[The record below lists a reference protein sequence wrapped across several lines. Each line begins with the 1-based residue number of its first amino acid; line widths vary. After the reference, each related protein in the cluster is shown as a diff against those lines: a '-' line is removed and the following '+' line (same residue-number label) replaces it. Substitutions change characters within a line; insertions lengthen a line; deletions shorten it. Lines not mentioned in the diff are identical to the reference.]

1 MSEKCGTFANIL
13 YLKKIIQNGM
23 ENVKG
28 FLTVRQA
35 ARIAGVDSFTIYRWL
50 WSGKLKALRK
60 KRKEGRQGRWI
71 IPNHALE
78 NLGKKDGD

>member
-1 MSEKCGTFANIL
+1 
-13 YLKKIIQNGM
+13 M

-35 ARIAGVDSFTIYRWL
+35 ARIAGVDSFTIYRWM

-60 KRKEGRQGRWI
+60 KGKQKKRWI

-78 NLGKKDGD
+78 NLGKNRGEKHGISEQGGFTPRKSGTHRCP